1 MAKFRVFLGIF
12 VVFLVFLVAA
22 DATKPVVPADHVVA
36 ETRVLPQ
43 HYKLDYPNQ
52 DQWSHFPITR
62 QRIFKELGLSADQLR
77 KISTLRHKHKEDVR
91 ILRQQHKESVMNV
104 LTPGQKDTLDRRL
117 EELKRLRSRHVRPE
131 RPNSRSWPR
140 DCQCSD
146 FPDRNLLQRSSQT
159 NIEPSTWGKIKNLF
173 E

>member
-1 MAKFRVFLGIF
+1 
-12 VVFLVFLVAA
+12 
-22 DATKPVVPADHVVA
+22 
-36 ETRVLPQ
+36 
-43 HYKLDYPNQ
+43 
-52 DQWSHFPITR
+52 
-62 QRIFKELGLSADQLR
+62 
-77 KISTLRHKHKEDVR
+77 
-91 ILRQQHKESVMNV
+91 MNV

-117 EELKRLRSRHVRPE
+117 VELKRLRSRHVRPE
-131 RPNSRSWPR
+131 RPKSRSGPR